1 MVTERQFEIVEPRSA
16 ESPVVVEVP
25 HAGLSIDPETLLNLV
40 APARSIARDAD
51 LHVDAL
57 WQDAPSEGATLL
69 FARASRFVVD
79 LNRSETDFDD
89 GAVEGGGQTPWPR
102 GVIWRLTT
110 DGEPMLATRLTRAEL
125 ERRLRLIH
133 RPYHAKLTEII
144 ERKRKIFGFAILLC
158 AHSMP
163 TEGRRGGTDLRGI
176 AGMRADLV
184 PGTRGRTTAAASL
197 IDAVEAHAR
206 GIGWSVVHDHPYR
219 GGYSTGHY
227 GMPERNVHAIQ
238 LEVARRLY
246 MEEATLRI
254 RPDGFRTVRE
264 FARTLVARFAVT
276 TAETLAG
283 AASNGGALARRT

>member
-1 MVTERQFEIVEPRSA
+1 MVTEPQFEVVEPSGA

-25 HAGLSIDPETLLNLV
+25 HAGLYIDPEALANLV

-57 WQDAPSEGATLL
+57 WQDAPAEGATLL

-79 LNRSETDFDD
+79 LNRSETDFDAD
-89 GAVEGGGQTPWPR
+89 AVDGGGRTPSPR

-110 DGEPMLATRLTRAEL
+110 DGEPMLTRRLTRAEL
-125 ERRLRLIH
+125 ERRLSLIH
-133 RPYHAKLTEII
+133 RPYHRKLTEII
-144 ERKRKIFGFAILLC
+144 ERKRARFGFTILLC

-163 TEGRRGGTDLRGI
+163 TEGRRGGADLGGI

-184 PGTRGRTTAAASL
+184 PGTRGRTTAAGSL
-197 IDAVEAHAR
+197 IDVVDAHAR
-206 GIGWSVVHDHPYR
+206 GVGWTVIHDHPYR
-219 GGYSTGHY
+219 GGFSTGHY

-276 TAETLAG
+276 RADTLAAPVRSG
-283 AASNGGALARRT
+283 DATARRS